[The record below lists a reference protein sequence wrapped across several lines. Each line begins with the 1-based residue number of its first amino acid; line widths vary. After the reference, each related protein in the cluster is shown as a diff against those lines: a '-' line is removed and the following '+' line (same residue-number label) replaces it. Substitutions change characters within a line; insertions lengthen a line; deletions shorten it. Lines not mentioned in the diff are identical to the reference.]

1 MNPEISVV
9 IPCYNE
15 VRYIRDCIDSL
26 LSNGTDPSPM
36 ELLVIDGGS
45 IDGTLSLLNELAQI
59 HPQVKVLSNPDR
71 ITPRALNIGVHAA
84 QGTYILISSAHAS
97 FDYGYI
103 STLISTMNEHSD
115 AIAVG
120 GFQM

>member
-1 MNPEISVV
+1 MKPEVSVV

-15 VRYIRDCIDSL
+15 VQYIRDCIDSL
-26 LSNGTDPSPM
+26 LSNGTDPSRM

-45 IDGTLSLLNELAQI
+45 NDGTVALLNELSQRY
-59 HPQVKVLSNPDR
+59 PQVKVLNNPDR

-97 FDYGYI
+97 CDYGYI
-103 STLISTMNEHSD
+103 GTLISY
-115 AIAVG
+115 
-120 GFQM
+120 F